1 VGSEEKE
8 EDMEEFN
15 EKMQRLTS
23 ELSEQFKRSRELEDE
38 IRKNLERIGFL
49 L

>member
-15 EKMQRLTS
+15 EKIQRLTS

-38 IRKNLERIGFL
+38 IRKNMEKIGFL